1 MFTDE
6 LYEAAFRY
14 KKTKLWK
21 QMFDSELFAVRLSD
35 GEIGYCCVM
44 GLAGEHIALAV
55 YVGDEGFQS
64 YRELA
69 FRDDDEWSDDF
80 SSVPDVTWMFRQS
93 CLQCSFENKDELD
106 YDEFEGARDYTQS
119 HNIRQRGAHAW
130 PHFTKSVRYRIPSGL
145 ETPEDERRL
154 TEALLAGEALY
165 EILQKKSKSDIGL
178 FPIDEDTER
187 VPLLIPGESG
197 YAVSSTPVPPEWEE
211 TFPEPVPPD
220 AEKVSELRKL
230 RKRGVYDCELIRL
243 PGLLD
248 GQADAE
254 DAPYFPALLLCA
266 DTKTERLIVTKA
278 VTDYDTRPESLR
290 DEFMDTLLEN
300 EECPRAVRVRNE
312 QTRALLANLCT
323 EAHILFSVEENLPA
337 LDEAREHVLSMLQ
350 KDGGPWDDDDYDE
363 EDEDDGEFDM
373 EEALA
378 SAMDD
383 LMNMSDRELKSL
395 PPMMVRQILEMANFG
410 FVPQELQ
417 LRLRRLFKNF

>member
-80 SSVPDVTWMFRQS
+80 SSMPDVTWMFRQS
-93 CLQCSFENKDELD
+93 CLQCSFENKNELD
-106 YDEFEGARDYTQS
+106 YDEFMTARDYAQS
-119 HNIRQRGAHAW
+119 HKIRQRGAHAW
-130 PHFTKSVRYRIPSGL
+130 PHFTKCARYRIPTGL

-154 TEALLAGEALY
+154 TEGLLAGEALY

-187 VPLLIPGESG
+187 IPLLIPDESG
-197 YAVSSTPVPPEWEE
+197 YVVSSTPVPPEWAE
-211 TFPEPVPPD
+211 TFPEPAQPD
-220 AEKVSELRKL
+220 AEKISELLKL

-266 DTKTERLIVTKA
+266 DTKTERQIVTKA

-290 DEFMDTLLEN
+290 DEFLRALVDSG
-300 EECPRAVRVRNE
+300 ECPRAIRARNE
-312 QTRALLANLCT
+312 QTRALLSNLCM
-323 EAHILFSVEENLPA
+323 EGHILFSVEENLPG
-337 LDEAREHVLSMLQ
+337 LDNAREQVLGMLR
-350 KDGGPWDDDDYDE
+350 KTGGAPWDDD
-363 EDEDDGEFDM
+363 EDEDDGDEIDI
-373 EEALA
+373 EAALA
-378 SAMDD
+378 EAVDD
-383 LMNMSDRELKSL
+383 LMNMSDAELKRL
-395 PPMMVRQILEMANFG
+395 PPMMIRQVLEMANFG

-417 LRLRRLFKNF
+417 LRLRRLFKNL